1 MNRPYVICHMT
12 TSIDGKVTGEFLS
25 RPNHGGASEL
35 YYQINRD
42 YKADAYACGRVTME
56 GSFTGGWYP
65 DLSGFEPVYSPIDYL
80 VDELTGFYA
89 VAFDRTADWAGSP
102 TALSMWMR
110 IPAMTRPRSSRFSP
124 TMWTRVI

>member
-12 TSIDGKVTGEFLS
+12 TSIDGKVTGDFLS

-65 DLSGFEPVYSPIDYL
+65 DLS
-80 VDELTGFYA
+80 
-89 VAFDRTADWAGSP
+89 
-102 TALSMWMR
+102 
-110 IPAMTRPRSSRFSP
+110 
-124 TMWTRVI
+124 